1 MQQHVEEMCGAAH
14 SARFAS
20 VYTDNGGTRPL
31 NQATAAAAATWPH
44 VDKACLLDDRT
55 TGTLAP
61 QQ

>member
-1 MQQHVEEMCGAAH
+1 MQQHVEEMCGAAR

-20 VYTDNGGTRPL
+20 VYTDNGGTLPL

-44 VDKACLLDDRT
+44 VDKTCLLDDRT
-55 TGTLAP
+55 TDTLTP